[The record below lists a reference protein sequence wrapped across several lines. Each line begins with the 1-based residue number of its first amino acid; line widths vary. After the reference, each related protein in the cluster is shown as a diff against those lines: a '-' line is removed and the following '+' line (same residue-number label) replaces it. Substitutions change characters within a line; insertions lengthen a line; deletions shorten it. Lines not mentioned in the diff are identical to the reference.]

1 MDTSQ
6 GASLTWR
13 ERVLVEMDRQ
23 HTSTRQVVAEAKRRG
38 LKISVGTMAEAMT
51 GKMRDGPNDR
61 VVAAYSLV
69 LGKHPDELGFRRWS
83 GTELGYLAFEGEY
96 PDHPLVKAERERQ
109 RVQAA

>member
-1 MDTSQ
+1 MEASQ

-13 ERVLVEMDRQ
+13 ERVLVAMDRQ
-23 HTSTRQVVAEAKRRG
+23 KTSTRQVVIEAKRRG
-38 LKISVGTMAEAMT
+38 FKISVGTMAEAMT

-69 LGKHPDELGFRRWS
+69 LGIHPDELGFRRWE
-83 GTELGYLAFEGEY
+83 GTELGYLAFEGQY
-96 PDHPLVKAERERQ
+96 PDHPLVTAERERQ